1 MKRLKKRWDTEFPT
15 VAETA
20 QNVIDNAK
28 RFRKEGRGRP
38 SMKNNEIAVDHCFL
52 LLLQPLK
59 KLPKVKLTKEIE
71 GSAHKIFR
79 GYLTDVNTIP
89 ETRDKVKQWKKLS
102 HLN

>member
-28 RFRKEGRGRP
+28 RFRKEGRGKP
-38 SMKNNEIAVDHCFL
+38 LMKNNEIAVDHCFL
-52 LLLQPLK
+52 LLLEPLE

-71 GSAHKIFR
+71 GSAHKTFG

-89 ETRDKVKQWKKLS
+89 ETRDEV
-102 HLN
+102 